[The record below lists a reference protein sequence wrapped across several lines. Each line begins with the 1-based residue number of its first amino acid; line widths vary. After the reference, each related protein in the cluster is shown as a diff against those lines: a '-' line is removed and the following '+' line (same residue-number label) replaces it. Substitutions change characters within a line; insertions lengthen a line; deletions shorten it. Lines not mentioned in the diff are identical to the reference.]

1 VDGILDSH
9 EVQAPII
16 AGLKKQ
22 NVLLLRSPCMHISIL
37 HNADC
42 DLLEDDP
49 GREAREDVR
58 RVVRSVTEALR
69 GEGFGV
75 DAVPVVGDS
84 FAFLDALKE
93 RPPDLVL
100 NLCESLAADSRGE
113 MVIPCLL
120 ELLHLPYTGSSGL
133 ALALALHKPRARD
146 LLKARGVPAPQGVV
160 IQERAQLKS
169 LTLPFPLIVKP
180 VREDASVG
188 IEFDSVVEDA
198 TALEKAVSRILST
211 LSQPALV
218 EQYIPGREISVSL
231 LGNSPRGALPLTE
244 IRFGKAFEGRPNI
257 LSYGAKWDVKSAEYI
272 DSPSGPCELPSE
284 LQARCIQVAL
294 DAFEALECRDYGRV
308 DLRLTPAGEPYV
320 IDINPNCDL
329 SPDAGFAKA
338 AASAGWTYPALAR
351 KLVEVALERNHGDS
365 THRRVRSRTPRRV
378 APANRNVL
386 GGRSRLRARA
396 H

>member
-1 VDGILDSH
+1 
-9 EVQAPII
+9 
-16 AGLKKQ
+16 
-22 NVLLLRSPCMHISIL
+22 MHISSL

-58 RVVRSVTEALR
+58 RVVRCVSDALHA
-69 GEGFGV
+69 EGFGV

-113 MVIPCLL
+113 MAIPCLL
-120 ELLHLPYTGSSGL
+120 ELLKLPYTGSSGL
-133 ALALALHKPRARD
+133 ALALALHKHRARD
-146 LLKARGVPAPQGVV
+146 LLKAHDVPAPRGMV
-160 IQERAQLKS
+160 IARKEELKS

-188 IEFDSVVEDA
+188 VEFDSVVSDMK
-198 TALEKAVSRILST
+198 ALERAVARVLST
-211 LSQPALV
+211 LQQPALV

-231 LGNSPRGALPLTE
+231 LGNEPRVALPLTE
-244 IRFGKAFEGRPNI
+244 IHYGEAFVGRPNI
-257 LSYGAKWDVKSAEYI
+257 LSYGAKWDTQSPEFL
-272 DSPSGPCELPSE
+272 DSPSGPCVLAPELHE
-284 LQARCIQVAL
+284 RCVKVAL
-294 DAFEALECRDYGRV
+294 AAFNALECRDYGRV
-308 DLRLTPAGEPYV
+308 DLRLTEDGQPYV

-329 SPDAGFAKA
+329 HAEAGFAKA
-338 AASAGWTYPALAR
+338 AAEAGWAYPALVR
-351 KLVEVALERNHGDS
+351 KVVEVALERSHGDQV
-365 THRRVRSRTPRRV
+365 HRRVRPRV
-378 APANRNVL
+378 ARRPAAANRNVL
-386 GGRSRLRARA
+386 SGRSALRARA